1 MQKPKLLLLPDQWSN
16 ARAHFLEPLYSEY
29 FELVLIDLTAT
40 YNPRE
45 CIVYSHCLDTNWTI
59 PWRDRGFVVVIDN
72 LWEEIQKNLPYDV
85 HIIQPSRWFF
95 RANESLWYTSL
106 GYDQYQRNPV
116 ITKTFLMLMNIRR
129 DHRDQIWKQIDLT
142 DSIYSYHGRGIK
154 LNYTDKN
161 TIDADWQRAFNP
173 DWYDLT
179 NFSMVVESTVVPE
192 ELWHSE
198 KTWKPIAF
206 YHPFILWGPAGYV
219 QDLQEQGFASF
230 DHVIDES
237 YDSEPDHARRLAM
250 IVDQARNLRTIQL
263 TDSETEKRTTHNHNL
278 FFDIEWSRDQFR
290 QHLFYPIL
298 DLL

>member
-1 MQKPKLLLLPDQWSN
+1 MKPKLLLHPDKWSN
-16 ARAHFLEPLYSEY
+16 AKAHFLESLYSDY
-29 FELVLIDLTAT
+29 FELVLIDPTAT
-40 YNPRE
+40 YRPRE

-59 PWRDRGFVVVIDN
+59 TWRDSGFVVVIDN
-72 LWEEIQKNLPYDV
+72 LWEETQKNLPSDV
-85 HIIQPSRWFF
+85 YTIRPDRWFF
-95 RANESLWYTSL
+95 RANESLWYTAL
-106 GYDQYQRNPV
+106 GYNQYRRNPV

-142 DSIYSYHGRGIK
+142 DSIYSYHGRSVK
-154 LNYTDKN
+154 LNYADKD
-161 TIDADWQRAFNP
+161 TADADWQRAFNP

-219 QDLQEQGFASF
+219 QDLRDQGFASF
-230 DHVIDES
+230 DHVVDES
-237 YDSEPDHARRLAM
+237 YDKELDHSKRLAM
-250 IVDQARNLRTIQL
+250 IIDQVRNLKTIQL
-263 TDSETEKRTTHNHNL
+263 TDSETVKRTTHNHNL
-278 FFDIEWSRDQFR
+278 FFDIEWSQNQFR
-290 QHLFYPIL
+290 QHLFYPML